1 MLQIEIKRSLEKCAL
16 KPVKE
21 AEEGY
26 VSSIFQREKK
36 NKQHRLILNLKDF
49 SKDVTQRHLKLD
61 ILNIALSIVMKNC
74 YMAIIDVT
82 DAYYPVPVS
91 TVVQKYLMFQY
102 KEIRHKYACL
112 PDGFSPTPRISTKLM
127 KPLLPSL
134 RKKGHQVVNY
144 LDDFFLVGCTFEK
157 CKDAVIDTCDLVI
170 KLGFSAHP
178 EKSQFILVQKIKY
191 LGFTS
196 DSISITV
203 SLTGLNPQ
211 KIKALTGKNLQ
222 SKKPKIRQ
230 TAKILGISE
239 ASSSAIK
246 FGC

>member
-1 MLQIEIKRSLEKCAL
+1 MK
-16 KPVKE
+16 
-21 AEEGY
+21 
-26 VSSIFQREKK
+26 
-36 NKQHRLILNLKDF
+36 
-49 SKDVTQRHLKLD
+49 
-61 ILNIALSIVMKNC
+61 KNC

-127 KPLLPSL
+127 KPLLLSL
-134 RKKGHQVVNY
+134 RKKGHQVMNY
-144 LDDFFLVGCTFEK
+144 LDDFFLVGYTFEK
-157 CKDAVIDTCDLVI
+157 CKDAVFDTCDLLI
-170 KLGFSAHP
+170 KLGFSVHP

-191 LGFTS
+191 LGFN
-196 DSISITV
+196 ISITV
-203 SLTGLNPQ
+203 SLTGLNQQ
-211 KIKALTGKNLQ
+211 KIKVLTGKTLQ
-222 SKKPKIRQ
+222 SKKLKIRQ